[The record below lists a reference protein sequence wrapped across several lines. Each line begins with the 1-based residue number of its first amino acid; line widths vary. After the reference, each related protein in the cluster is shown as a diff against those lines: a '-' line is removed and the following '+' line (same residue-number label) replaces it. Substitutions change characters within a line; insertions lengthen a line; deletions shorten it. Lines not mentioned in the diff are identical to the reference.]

1 MDKEKQAESTVNGY
15 LFGSTGDVELANQEL
30 KAAQYIEK
38 KIADKNVNTVLTIYR
53 AALEKKMFRTP
64 VGYSYMHEL
73 RNRMIRGGVK
83 PEDIDPIPLY
93 QVFGNVE
100 DDKPRRVITVKK
112 KREPYEKKN
121 AILTL
126 VNIILVIMVIIMF
139 IISMS
144 GKQPTVLNYRH
155 ALENEYSAW
164 KEELNEREQAIREK
178 ERELN
183 ITYIEKDTI
192 SEQKEDE

>member
-1 MDKEKQAESTVNGY
+1 MDKEQQAANTVNGY
-15 LFGSTGDVELANQEL
+15 LFGSAGDVELANQEL
-30 KAAQYIEK
+30 NAAKYIEK
-38 KIADKNVNTVLTIYR
+38 KIADKNVNTVLSIYR

-73 RNRMIRGGVK
+73 RNRMIRGGIK

-93 QVFGNVE
+93 QVFGNLE
-100 DDKPRRVITVKK
+100 DDKPRRVVTVKK

-121 AILTL
+121 AILTM
-126 VNIILVIMVIIMF
+126 VNIILVILVIVMF

-144 GKQPTVLNYRH
+144 GNRPTVLNYRR
-155 ALENEYSAW
+155 ALENEYSSW
-164 KEELNEREQAIREK
+164 KEELNEREQTIRER

-183 ITYIEKDTI
+183 ITYTEQDSI
-192 SEQKEDE
+192 SE